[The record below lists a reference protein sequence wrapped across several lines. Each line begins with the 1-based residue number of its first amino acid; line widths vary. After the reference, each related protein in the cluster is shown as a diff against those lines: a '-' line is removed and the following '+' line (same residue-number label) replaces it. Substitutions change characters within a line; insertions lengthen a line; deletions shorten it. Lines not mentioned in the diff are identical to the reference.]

1 MEYIFLKLF
10 NMSMSA
16 GWLVL
21 AVLLLRLLLRK
32 APKGL
37 TCTLWA
43 FVAVRLICPFSVK
56 SPVSLIPSAEVLTPY
71 NVQYAVQPQVD
82 SGIPALDHA
91 INPVIS
97 NAFAP
102 DPGVSINPLH
112 VYIFLAS
119 LVWAVGVFCLAVLA
133 LIRYWQI
140 QKEMQEAIL
149 SEGPVWLCD
158 WAASPFIIGIF
169 RPRIYLPSDLTE
181 VQTGYVLT
189 HEQAHLARKDHW
201 WKALGYVLLCIY
213 WFHPLLWAAYALF
226 CRDLELACDEKVI
239 RNMDLQEKKA
249 YSHALLSCSSKKR
262 IMIICPLAF
271 SEGKLKNRIKA
282 VLHYKKP
289 PFWIAAA
296 AGIAC
301 AVTALCFLT
310 DPVKAPASAESAPG
324 DHISAFFHENEPIP
338 ADSEQPETPSPNTE
352 SSPDMSDPSEPA
364 DNIEDAITRAI
375 LTYHAFD
382 QSVPYDLAC
391 CDFTVLE
398 TVHSALSK
406 EASNPTVIFYGW
418 ALYQEYQI
426 LEDGIKETGG
436 SHLPVEL
443 TFEQTDNGWELKE
456 YWQPRDGSYFIED
469 IRSRFPAHIA
479 SDGIDSQKY
488 ILPQKQN
495 CYRQAI
501 ENSSLEPAPVIRNL
515 LKTVV
520 SDPKFSSNPQDYID
534 ANFLAYRELLYY
546 GEYTIR
552 YCFKRFEQ
560 GDEIGL
566 EGRIM
571 ADVCEELLQTKG
583 TIPADADTSPTGQFW
598 YDTLRAHA
606 FNRIEPYLSATQK
619 TSKEP

>member
-1 MEYIFLKLF
+1 M
-10 NMSMSA
+10 
-16 GWLVL
+16 
-21 AVLLLRLLLRK
+21 
-32 APKGL
+32 
-37 TCTLWA
+37 
-43 FVAVRLICPFSVK
+43 
-56 SPVSLIPSAEVLTPY
+56 
-71 NVQYAVQPQVD
+71 
-82 SGIPALDHA
+82 
-91 INPVIS
+91 
-97 NAFAP
+97 
-102 DPGVSINPLH
+102 
-112 VYIFLAS
+112 
-119 LVWAVGVFCLAVLA
+119 
-133 LIRYWQI
+133 
-140 QKEMQEAIL
+140 
-149 SEGPVWLCD
+149 
-158 WAASPFIIGIF
+158 
-169 RPRIYLPSDLTE
+169 
-181 VQTGYVLT
+181 
-189 HEQAHLARKDHW
+189 ARKDHW

-391 CDFTVLE
+391 CDFAVLE

-515 LKTVV
+515 LKGMSYRPLDMWVHLEEV
-520 SDPKFSSNPQDYID
+520 LDDPHALVIANPPTYFSGYEKFYDTQGKMTWKEPEYQLFDPETGHQQFYD
-534 ANFLAYRELLYY
+534 LCMGAKALVLCYQEKKV
-546 GEYTIR
+546 GEAVGYTI
-552 YCFKRFEQ
+552 F
-560 GDEIGL
+560 
-566 EGRIM
+566 GRPGTR
-571 ADVCEELLQTKG
+571 ADLNAYITTNREE
-583 TIPADADTSPTGQFW
+583 
-598 YDTLRAHA
+598 
-606 FNRIEPYLSATQK
+606 EATALANG
-619 TSKEP
+619 